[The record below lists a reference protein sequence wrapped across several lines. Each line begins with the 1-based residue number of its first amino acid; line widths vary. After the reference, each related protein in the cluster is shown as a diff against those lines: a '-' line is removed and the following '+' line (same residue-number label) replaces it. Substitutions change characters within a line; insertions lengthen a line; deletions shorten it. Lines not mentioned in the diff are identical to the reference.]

1 MLCLERLRRL
11 LAPIVVLLVYLLA
24 PGASEMT
31 EYAVHW
37 AQHGDSAHAESAGHE
52 QGDGGDEHGCS
63 GSFHMCLCHH
73 GTGFVTSPVP
83 VAMWVAAIRDRVIPC
98 WRHRTPSS
106 VAAGDIFRP
115 PIV

>member
-1 MLCLERLRRL
+1 MRRL
-11 LAPIVVLLVYLLA
+11 FAPIVVLLVYLLA
-24 PGASEMT
+24 PGAAEMT

-37 AQHGDSAHAESAGHE
+37 AQHGDSAHADDAGHE
-52 QGDGGDEHGCS
+52 QGDGTDEHGCS

-73 GTGFVTSPVP
+73 GAGFVTSPAPLAV
-83 VAMWVAAIRDRVIPC
+83 VAATIRHRVVSF

-115 PIV
+115 PIA

>member
-1 MLCLERLRRL
+1 MRRL

-24 PGASEMT
+24 PGAAEMT

-37 AQHGDSAHAESAGHE
+37 VEHGDGAHAEGAGHE
-52 QGDGGDEHGCS
+52 ERDGTDEHGCS

-73 GTGFVTSPVP
+73 GTGFVTSAAP
-83 VAMWVAAIRDRVIPC
+83 VAVVAVAARGRVIPF

-106 VAAGDIFRP
+106 VAGGDIFRP
-115 PIV
+115 PIA